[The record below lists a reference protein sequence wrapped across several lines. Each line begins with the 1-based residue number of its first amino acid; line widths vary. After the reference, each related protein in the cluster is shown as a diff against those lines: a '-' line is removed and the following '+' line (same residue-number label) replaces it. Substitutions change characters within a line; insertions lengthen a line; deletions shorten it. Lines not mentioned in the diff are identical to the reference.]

1 MVLVY
6 YLLKFN
12 MLSPSEEGQIIALMM
27 KINKNL
33 EPEWFHIRR

>member
-12 MLSPSEEGQIIALMM
+12 MIFPSEEGQIVALMM
-27 KINKNL
+27 NIDKDL

>member
-12 MLSPSEEGQIIALMM
+12 MLFPSEEGQIIALMM
-27 KINKNL
+27 KINKDF
-33 EPEWFHIRR
+33 EPE